1 MKTVEEHLHLPYR
14 VVLNRVILIP
24 DRDEDGNEGFVAEV
38 EELHGCYSQGR
49 TVDEAYQNIHDA
61 MAGWIS
67 VALADGQS
75 IPEPRELIPYS
86 GKFVVRL
93 PRTLHEELV
102 RAAEGEDVSLN
113 QFVLAVVSS
122 AGGWRQ
128 PQRGILPAKSSPLD
142 HTRS

>member
-1 MKTVEEHLHLPYR
+1 MKTVEEYLHLPY
-14 VVLNRVILIP
+14 RVILIP

-49 TVDEAYQNIHDA
+49 TVDEAYQKIHDA
-61 MAGWIS
+61 MAGWVS

-75 IPEPRELIPYS
+75 IPEPRELTPYS

-93 PRTLHEELV
+93 PRTLHGELV

-113 QFVLAVVSS
+113 QFVSAALSS
-122 AGGWRQ
+122 AVEWRQ
-128 PQRGILPAKSSPLD
+128 PQPGIHRVQSSSPD
-142 HTRS
+142 HANYGASDR

>member
-1 MKTVEEHLHLPYR
+1 
-14 VVLNRVILIP
+14 
-24 DRDEDGNEGFVAEV
+24 
-38 EELHGCYSQGR
+38 
-49 TVDEAYQNIHDA
+49 
-61 MAGWIS
+61 

-122 AGGWRQ
+122 AGGWRESRQ
-128 PQRGILPAKSSPLD
+128 GIQRVQSSSPD
-142 HTRS
+142 HANYGASDR